1 MVVVQLS
8 LGNTHV
14 DKSWVKGGGRG
25 GGGVEEKSQRKMTP
39 VEVRIDDSWTNEGG
53 RLIWDE

>member
-1 MVVVQLS
+1 M
-8 LGNTHV
+8 GGR
-14 DKSWVKGGGRG
+14 WEGGGR
-25 GGGVEEKSQRKMTP
+25 GGVEEKSQRKMTP